1 MLPIN
6 KYKESTQKFH
16 NYLQERIFELLKDL
30 EKVESNMVYKTLY
43 NDLESNKVPS
53 TFLTHED
60 ELSQINDAIKGKI
73 AIIKFF
79 KERDVLDAEQVSIA
93 MDEILRDAEFI
104 KIATSIPES
113 ITKETINEKIEKCR
127 SIINGDHYDF
137 EFFKKMLDKSPLSE
151 DERLEVLAYDSY
163 LSTKLVRTEERT
175 LPIEPV
181 VGEHPHPD
189 YLDDKVPF
197 EQTNIYKYLTG
208 EMMEQANGKMN
219 GLKVEILDQLKKE
232 EETEEHRE
240 AAAKYAE
247 IVKEINEFINHYF
260 PSLFDG
266 VSAKQ
271 KKMYSDVA
279 AAYPLEEI
287 VQYFGDP
294 KEVLKVLLIKLIDAK
309 TLVDVSLNIPPF
321 RLDGFNIV
329 YNEMLK
335 VYKDTME
342 ASKKIMMIE
351 QEDVKEETDVYF
363 LLNGNAPLFDVES
376 LDEESKG
383 ELTALISELEQ
394 GSFDYERGKRSGN
407 SHTIVHQDV
416 RKDLNA
422 FVNKKR
428 LCSVSYLRVKPDNG
442 DKTKTLVL
450 YFDKTRDVFGH
461 TIDALQKK
469 DILNS
474 AIDYIKSGNPNY
486 VEMQKHYRER
496 LDELIGKRGETL

>member
-1 MLPIN
+1 
-6 KYKESTQKFH
+6 
-16 NYLQERIFELLKDL
+16 
-30 EKVESNMVYKTLY
+30 
-43 NDLESNKVPS
+43 
-53 TFLTHED
+53 
-60 ELSQINDAIKGKI
+60 
-73 AIIKFF
+73 
-79 KERDVLDAEQVSIA
+79 
-93 MDEILRDAEFI
+93 
-104 KIATSIPES
+104 
-113 ITKETINEKIEKCR
+113 
-127 SIINGDHYDF
+127 
-137 EFFKKMLDKSPLSE
+137 
-151 DERLEVLAYDSY
+151 
-163 LSTKLVRTEERT
+163 
-175 LPIEPV
+175 
-181 VGEHPHPD
+181 
-189 YLDDKVPF
+189 
-197 EQTNIYKYLTG
+197 
-208 EMMEQANGKMN
+208 
-219 GLKVEILDQLKKE
+219 
-232 EETEEHRE
+232 
-240 AAAKYAE
+240 
-247 IVKEINEFINHYF
+247 
-260 PSLFDG
+260 
-266 VSAKQ
+266 
-271 KKMYSDVA
+271 MYSDVA